1 MEALGLLLN
10 DLEQCIVSVS
20 QMDSDSS
27 NGELK
32 PATTANDNAIVESE
46 QESSSVDNTNAA
58 GKILTKESSMKDE
71 ANPILEKNPENGK

>member
-1 MEALGLLLN
+1 
-10 DLEQCIVSVS
+10 
-20 QMDSDSS
+20 MDSDSS

-71 ANPILEKNPENGK
+71 TNPILEENPENGK